1 MDFSVFFLFNNEERV
16 MRTMLR
22 FTMDIE
28 AGNKAVQ
35 EGRAGSVMRSVVE
48 KIKPEAAYFYIDGGR
63 SGMFIF
69 DLADNSDI
77 PAMLEPLFQS
87 LNAKVELIPVM
98 NQEELAKGI
107 GKIG

>member
-1 MDFSVFFLFNNEERV
+1 

-35 EGRAGSVMRSVVE
+35 EGRAGSVMRSVAE
-48 KIKPEAAYFYIDGGR
+48 KIKPEAAYFYMDNGSR

-77 PAMLEPLFQS
+77 PVMLEPIFQS
-87 LNAKVELIPVM
+87 LNGKVELIPVM